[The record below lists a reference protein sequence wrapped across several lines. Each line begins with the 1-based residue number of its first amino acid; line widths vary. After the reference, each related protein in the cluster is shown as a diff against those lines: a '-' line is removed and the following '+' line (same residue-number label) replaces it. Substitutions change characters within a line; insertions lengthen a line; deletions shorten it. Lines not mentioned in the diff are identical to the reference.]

1 MDVLFGG
8 PNHVEKGGA
17 QMGVED
23 PHHALHGENKHFD
36 GQDVNEVEVAGSEK
50 RTYA

>member
-17 QMGVED
+17 QMGVD
-23 PHHALHGENKHFD
+23 DVHHAHGENFGEKQIE
-36 GQDVNEVEVAGSEK
+36 GQNIDEVEHSGRKV
-50 RTYA
+50 